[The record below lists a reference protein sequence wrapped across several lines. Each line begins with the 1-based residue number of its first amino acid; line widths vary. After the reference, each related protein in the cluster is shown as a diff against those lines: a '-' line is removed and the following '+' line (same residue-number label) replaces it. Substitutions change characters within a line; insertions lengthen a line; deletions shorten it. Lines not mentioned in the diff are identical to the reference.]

1 MNEKDAQLS
10 KNRSRMAFDAQ
21 AKTYDTGMKG
31 EHARRL
37 YPYIVREV
45 TRAVTGIAYPRLLD
59 LGCGTGVLAERVIE
73 EVPQARLACIDLSPR
88 MVEVACAR
96 LGNTSEI
103 SLGDAEHLP
112 FHDASFDVVWCN
124 DSFHHYPDP
133 ERAAFQVWRVL
144 APGGTFVIGDTWQ
157 PAPARTI
164 MNAWMPHSHEG
175 DVRIYSEMELRQILG
190 VWFTEVDWHRIGITA
205 CIVVARKGR

>member
-59 LGCGTGVLAERVIE
+59 LGCGTGVLAERVIG
-73 EVPQARLACIDLSPR
+73 EVQRFRSGAC
-88 MVEVACAR
+88 
-96 LGNTSEI
+96 
-103 SLGDAEHLP
+103 LP
-112 FHDASFDVVWCN
+112 
-124 DSFHHYPDP
+124 
-133 ERAAFQVWRVL
+133 RAAPLSL
-144 APGGTFVIGDTWQ
+144 AMPGSRSQ
-157 PAPARTI
+157 LAL
-164 MNAWMPHSHEG
+164 S
-175 DVRIYSEMELRQILG
+175 
-190 VWFTEVDWHRIGITA
+190 
-205 CIVVARKGR
+205 